1 MTFLELLLMLIHLY
15 LKVRNHLSAHI
26 YCRHIVSML
35 PEQER
40 LEEEPYC
47 GVFKK
52 GIYIIKYNAL
62 IKKLCHISNVFS
74 VNQGL
79 LYRNNTLFPINE

>member
-1 MTFLELLLMLIHLY
+1 
-15 LKVRNHLSAHI
+15 
-26 YCRHIVSML
+26 ML

-40 LEEEPYC
+40 LEEPYC

-52 GIYIIKYNAL
+52 GIFIIKYNAL

-79 LYRNNTLFPINE
+79 VYLVMGLSQ

>member
-1 MTFLELLLMLIHLY
+1 
-15 LKVRNHLSAHI
+15 
-26 YCRHIVSML
+26 ML

-52 GIYIIKYNAL
+52 GIYIIKCNAL
-62 IKKLCHISNVFS
+62 IEKLCNISNVFS

-79 LYRNNTLFPINE
+79 LYQNLVMGLSQ